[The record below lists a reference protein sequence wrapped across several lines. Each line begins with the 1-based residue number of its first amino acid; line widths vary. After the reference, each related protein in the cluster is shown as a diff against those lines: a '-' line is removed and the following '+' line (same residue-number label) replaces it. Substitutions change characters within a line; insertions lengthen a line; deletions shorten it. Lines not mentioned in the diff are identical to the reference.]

1 MQKQLLKTDAR
12 RDIRGEKK
20 IKKITLVAMALL
32 CSVAFT
38 DCAAKK
44 PVKQTPKTDPQQA
57 MIDSLRKEAEIRRL
71 KAEIE
76 AQEEDAKLER
86 DAKRA
91 EKVADME
98 IAKLRAANAKKA
110 ISKRMGQDL
119 FTPCIEDSYDKP
131 GEYMAGLGIVENED
145 ERGLA
150 AVKAN
155 HNAIENIASRYIGAI
170 KNGMS
175 LYYKDVTP
183 RSRDKAK
190 ENENEGNV
198 EAVGMK
204 VIEKYANTVCGP
216 IFEQDDMGGYT
227 CYVAIHVPLK
237 NVVNE
242 TIDELGIIQT
252 DADRQRFR
260 DYMNQELEKQA
271 QAASAEKAEL
281 EKMRE
286 ELK

>member
-1 MQKQLLKTDAR
+1 M
-12 RDIRGEKK
+12 KK
-20 IKKITLVAMALL
+20 VTLMALAII
-32 CSVAFT
+32 CGVAFT

-44 PVKQTPKTDPQQA
+44 PVKQQQQQVDPQQA
-57 MIDSLRKEAEIRRL
+57 RLDSLRRAAEIKRLEREIQAEEEDAEMERVAKKAEKEAE
-71 KAEIE
+71 
-76 AQEEDAKLER
+76 
-86 DAKRA
+86 
-91 EKVADME
+91 ME
-98 IAKLRAANAKKA
+98 IAKLKAANARKA

-119 FTPCIEDSYDKP
+119 FTPCLEESFDKF
-131 GEYMAGLGIVENED
+131 GEYMAGLGIAENED

-155 HNAIENIASRYIGAI
+155 HNAVENIASRYIGAI

-183 RSRDKAK
+183 NSRNKAK

-204 VIEKYANTVCGP
+204 VIEKYAITACGP

-237 NVVNE
+237 DVVNE

-260 DYMNQELEKQA
+260 NYMNEELNKQA
-271 QAASAEKAEL
+271 QAAAAEKE
-281 EKMRE
+281 EIQKMRD

>member
-1 MQKQLLKTDAR
+1 M
-12 RDIRGEKK
+12 
-20 IKKITLVAMALL
+20 KKITLITMAIL

-44 PVKQTPKTDPQQA
+44 PVKAQPQTQAVDPQQA
-57 MIDSLRKEAEIRRL
+57 RLDSLRRAAEIRRL
-71 KAEIE
+71 ERQIQE
-76 AQEEDAKLER
+76 EEEDAALDR
-86 DAKRA
+86 AAKKA
-91 EKVADME
+91 EKEAEME
-98 IAKLRAANAKKA
+98 TAKLKAANAKKA

-119 FTPCIEDSYDKP
+119 FTPCLEDSYDKP
-131 GEYMAGLGIVENED
+131 GEYMAGLGIVEGED
-145 ERGLA
+145 DRGLA

-183 RSRDKAK
+183 RSRNKAK

-204 VIEKYANTVCGP
+204 VIEKYANIVCGP
-216 IFEQDDMGGYT
+216 KFEQDDFGGYT
-227 CYVAIHVPLK
+227 CYVAVRVPLK

-260 DYMNQELEKQA
+260 DYMNQELDKQA
-271 QAASAEKAEL
+271 AAAQAEKKEIDEQRKAL
-281 EKMRE
+281 EQ
-286 ELK
+286 